1 MYVVESIR
9 GQGLSL
15 PRFLPCFPFP
25 WLPRSTGR
33 RPEYRKYRQPVQSGS
48 GCLHPRDWR
57 IVFATFLI
65 GTGSPCLQ
73 IVGDLFHL
81 REVDIFRYRRF
92 QSDGG
97 GGGLELRV
105 TFHAVC
111 LVRHVLHGERGA
123 WSSVHRNGSG
133 ARLSCFRWGVGV
145 LRWGEAMAAGVA
157 VRIFVWI
164 RRLAYRIDG
173 ARLGIVRCWGLAAV
187 GGLGLICWLACC
199 FFFVGRGCR
208 VFLVPRYLLF
218 SGFLLFLRY
227 LTTKISV
234 ILSMST

>member
-1 MYVVESIR
+1 MRPSLRPTVHDSLRSWSRRNRMRAESRWMFAAHIFPRRQHSGTRLFVFVLEPAALGFPQLASRLRRSDRIYHFCSFLLIVYVVESIR

-25 WLPRSTGR
+25 WPPRSTGR
-33 RPEYRKYRQPVQSGS
+33 RPEYRAYRQPVQSGS

-105 TFHAVC
+105 TFHAAC

-133 ARLSCFRWGVGV
+133 ARLSW
-145 LRWGEAMAAGVA
+145 LRWG
-157 VRIFVWI
+157 
-164 RRLAYRIDG
+164 
-173 ARLGIVRCWGLAAV
+173 
-187 GGLGLICWLACC
+187 
-199 FFFVGRGCR
+199 
-208 VFLVPRYLLF
+208 
-218 SGFLLFLRY
+218 
-227 LTTKISV
+227 
-234 ILSMST
+234 